1 MGAILS
7 NKETDIQRR
16 IMVAVSKH
24 AAVFRAPAGLFWQGK
39 IRNTPEYGR
48 ILTDLRAVK
57 VLCEGFPDLVGYRR
71 SDGKAV
77 FIEVKT
83 ETGRVEETQQ
93 KFIKRAQQ
101 SGCLAGIARS
111 DKDAL
116 EIIEIEI
123 KEGKS

>member
-1 MGAILS
+1 MS

-24 AAVFRAPAGLFWQGK
+24 AAVFRAPAGMYWQGK

-83 ETGRVEETQQ
+83 ENGRVKDTQQ
-93 KFIKRAQQ
+93 KFIDCASRCGA
-101 SGCLAGIARS
+101 LAGIART
-111 DKDAL
+111 DEDAL
-116 EIIEIEI
+116 KIIEI
-123 KEGKS
+123 KEEV